1 MVHSLVTHVWQKT
14 NQQFSLP
21 HPPTL
26 RLPKMCQNS
35 LFPSRSSWRRR
46 NFLGK
51 HLRSLAPAAKAGLL
65 CSIYQILLLASHPVQ
80 GPLKRH
86 TTFPGTVAHPLVF
99 LTKGRKLRPLFK
111 PLFTDFGVGGYV
123 LLANSFLS
131 LRRRQGNGAVTGKI
145 SMLGT
150 KSLES
155 HFSLILLRDLFT
167 TSPIWAF
174 PEHHAPVAKLPLF
187 LKYKKLE

>member
-1 MVHSLVTHVWQKT
+1 MVHSLLTHVSAEDQSAIW
-14 NQQFSLP
+14 LP
-21 HPPTL
+21 SPSGSL

-51 HLRSLAPAAKAGLL
+51 RLTFLASAAKAGLL

-86 TTFPGTVAHPLVF
+86 TTLPGTVAHRLVF
-99 LTKGRKLRPLFK
+99 LTEGRKLPPLFRPL
-111 PLFTDFGVGGYV
+111 LTDFGVGGYV

-131 LRRRQGNGAVTGKI
+131 VRRRQGNGALTQ
-145 SMLGT
+145 
-150 KSLES
+150 
-155 HFSLILLRDLFT
+155 
-167 TSPIWAF
+167 
-174 PEHHAPVAKLPLF
+174 AK
-187 LKYKKLE
+187 

>member
-1 MVHSLVTHVWQKT
+1 MVHSLVTC
-14 NQQFSLP
+14 FGRRPISSLASL
-21 HPPTL
+21 TL
-26 RLPKMCQNS
+26 RLSDYPKCVKI

-51 HLRSLAPAAKAGLL
+51 HLRFLASAAKAGLL

-86 TTFPGTVAHPLVF
+86 TTFPGTVAHRLVF
-99 LTKGRKLRPLFK
+99 LTEGRKVPPLIRPL
-111 PLFTDFGVGGYV
+111 LTDFGVGGYV
-123 LLANSFLS
+123 LLANSFPS

-155 HFSLILLRDLFT
+155 HFSLILLLDLFP
-167 TSPIWAF
+167 TSPIQAF
-174 PEHHAPVAKLPLF
+174 PEHHAPAAKFSLF
-187 LKYKKLE
+187 LKYKKLG